1 MHLIPCLLL
10 FLLSSGPETALPNS
24 NLVEQGFDDM
34 YNLSFSNAHQV
45 FEEWEKRHPENPEG
59 PAFDAAAYLFS
70 EFDRLKILQSQFFVS
85 DSGYSE
91 LKRAMPSPEV
101 KQKFEQAL
109 AQSKSLSEERLKRSP
124 DDKSALFA
132 SVLSLG
138 LQADYTALIEK
149 RNLAALHEIKQA
161 TQTAEELLKLCPSC
175 YDAYIAE
182 GIENYLLS
190 LKPAAVRWLLN
201 VGGAQTDRAI
211 GIEKLKLT
219 ATKGHFL
226 QPYAEL
232 LLAVAALRDGNT
244 GEARRLLADLSTRF
258 PRNPLYREELNKI
271 Q

>member
-1 MHLIPCLLL
+1 MHLIPCFLL
-10 FLLSSGPETALPNS
+10 FLLGAGSETPLPNS
-24 NLVEQGFDDM
+24 NLVQQGFDDM
-34 YNLSFSNAHQV
+34 YNLSFSSAHQV
-45 FEEWEKRHPENPEG
+45 FEEWAKMHPENPEG
-59 PAFDAAAYLFS
+59 PVFNAAAYLFS

-101 KQKFEQAL
+101 KLKFEQAL
-109 AQSKSLSEERLKRSP
+109 AESRNLSEKRLQQSP
-124 DDKSALFA
+124 NDQSALFA
-132 SVLSLG
+132 NVLGLG

-149 RNLAALHEIKQA
+149 RNIAALHEIKQA
-161 TQTAEELLKLCPSC
+161 TQTAEDLLKLYPTC

-190 LKPAAVRWLLN
+190 LKPVAVRWLLN
-201 VGGAQTDRAI
+201 VGGAQTDRAT

-219 ATKGHFL
+219 AAKGKFL

-232 LLAVAALRDGNT
+232 LLAVAALRDKNT
-244 GEARRLLADLSTRF
+244 GEARRLLADLATRF

-271 Q
+271 H